1 MSLNSALNPDVVK
14 TALDKVFY
22 QKFNLPNTP
31 GLATAQDASLFM
43 QGTTDRAAE
52 IVESFS
58 GVGYWD
64 QRAEEGDVL
73 EGSPRVANQK
83 TFSVTN
89 FAKSVKVPK
98 NFFDDEKHSVITN
111 MISDLGNKGRLTR
124 DKNAFAPYRL
134 GFTTALTSDGA
145 ALFSDSHTLIGGG
158 TQDNKLTAA
167 LSESSLNAAFI
178 ALAEM
183 KQQDGTLGGYMPK
196 TLFVPPALFKLAK
209 EITKSAARSGTANND
224 LNFYSDIY
232 PGLEVKQSP
241 FIGAS
246 QGGSDTAWF
255 LLSDVHSIGR
265 WVRQDI
271 VTDMVDYK
279 YSSNNSYVY
288 KAEYREVVG
297 AIDFGGAIG
306 STGLV

>member
-14 TALDKVFY
+14 TALDEVFY
-22 QKFNLPNTP
+22 QKFNLANTP
-31 GLATAQDASLFM
+31 GLATALDPSLFV
-43 QGTTDRAAE
+43 QGSVDRAAQ
-52 IVESFS
+52 IVEEYS

-64 QRAEEGDVL
+64 ARAEEGDVQ
-73 EGSPRVANQK
+73 EASPRVANQK
-83 TFSVTN
+83 TFSVLN

-98 NFFDDEKHSVITN
+98 NFFDDEKHAVVSN
-111 MISDLGNKGRLTR
+111 MVRDLADKGRLTR
-124 DKNAFAPYRL
+124 DKNAMAIFRN
-134 GFTTALTSDGA
+134 GFTTSLTADGA

-167 LSESSLNAAFI
+167 LSESSLNAAFV

-183 KQQDGTLGGYMPK
+183 KQQDGSLGGYMPK

-241 FIGAS
+241 FIGLS

-255 LLSDVHSIGR
+255 LLGDTHSINR
-265 WVRQDI
+265 WTRQDI
-271 VTDMVDYK
+271 VTDIIDYK
-279 YSSNNSYVY
+279 YQANNAYIY

-306 STGLV
+306 SLGTV